1 MQTNSDL
8 HKLTVPARWKGEYRY
23 SLILLNSLILFFLVC
38 STVAFS
44 ALFLVKMR
52 YYLMR
57 QRARYTG
64 GVEVAGSN
72 PVSPTFFQ
80 SRKHAVFNRLMFKRA
95 TLQGELRGDFTS

>member
-1 MQTNSDL
+1 MGDTKS
-8 HKLTVPARWKGEYRY
+8 AFAA
-23 SLILLNSLILFFLVC
+23 SLLSPRVLPPEIFVSFEAHF
-38 STVAFS
+38 
-44 ALFLVKMR
+44 
-52 YYLMR
+52 
-57 QRARYTG
+57 TG